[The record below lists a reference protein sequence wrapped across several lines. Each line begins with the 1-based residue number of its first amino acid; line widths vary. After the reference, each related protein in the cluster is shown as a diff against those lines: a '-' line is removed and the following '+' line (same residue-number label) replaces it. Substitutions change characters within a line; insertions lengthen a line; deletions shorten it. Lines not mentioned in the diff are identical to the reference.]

1 MTSNKFKT
9 KWELEEEDS
18 RRYRQHQEDTFRRRL
33 AKIAREGYKC
43 TFDGCSSR
51 FDNQYELT
59 LHINEHNK
67 ECWSQLKCN
76 QPKCGRKVSKGF
88 SVADWIATIN
98 YNVTF
103 YFSSKLRKSS
113 RNILKNIRWTL

>member
-1 MTSNKFKT
+1 MTTKKFKT

-76 QPKCGRKVSKGF
+76 QPKCGRKVCKVIKLLG
-88 SVADWIATIN
+88 WILN
-98 YNVTF
+98 CNH
-103 YFSSKLRKSS
+103 
-113 RNILKNIRWTL
+113 